1 MAIEL
6 SNVFVFLAT
15 LAFGFLLW
23 CANYLFD
30 RSQTHETRIQ
40 TIENIQGTK
49 LDQLEKKIDK
59 IELSIETLAA
69 NIHKEK
75 NTEMQLSN
83 AITLLY
89 NYLEKNER
97 DN

>member
-1 MAIEL
+1 
-6 SNVFVFLAT
+6 
-15 LAFGFLLW
+15 
-23 CANYLFD
+23 LFD

-89 NYLEKNER
+89 NYLEKN
-97 DN
+97 DKDI